1 MYFCEFCNY
10 STIRKNDFEKH
21 NKTDKHNEILKNLI
35 VYGGTENL
43 QKKTIRSSTNE
54 HKRAQMPKKVA
65 QKEHKSSTNVL
76 FCSQKLA
83 QNDNDYRCEYCQK
96 SHKTKANLRRHIK
109 NYCKI
114 KKKMDLEEI
123 QNKKV
128 EEEQQLKINEA
139 IKKHESEKQQLFN
152 QIEKLLEKVG
162 TTNVTNNIDNST
174 TNQQN
179 NIIINNFGEENLE
192 MLTNN
197 FMNNMI
203 QYPFSAIPK
212 MIKKTHFNDKH
223 PENKNIRMLNKKD
236 NKLQIRKN
244 NKWEYVDKKDTF
256 KILIEDKN
264 YQMDKFYEENKPS
277 YNQKSIKR
285 YETYQDKITNNAKV
299 YYEINK
305 ETELIMWNNM

>member
-1 MYFCEFCNY
+1 M
-10 STIRKNDFEKH
+10 
-21 NKTDKHNEILKNLI
+21 
-35 VYGGTENL
+35 
-43 QKKTIRSSTNE
+43 
-54 HKRAQMPKKVA
+54 
-65 QKEHKSSTNVL
+65 
-76 FCSQKLA
+76 
-83 QNDNDYRCEYCQK
+83 
-96 SHKTKANLRRHIK
+96 
-109 NYCKI
+109 
-114 KKKMDLEEI
+114 
-123 QNKKV
+123 
-128 EEEQQLKINEA
+128 EEEQQMKINEA
-139 IKKHESEKQQLFN
+139 IKKHELEKQQLFN

-285 YETYQDKITNNAKV
+285 YETYQDKITNDAKV